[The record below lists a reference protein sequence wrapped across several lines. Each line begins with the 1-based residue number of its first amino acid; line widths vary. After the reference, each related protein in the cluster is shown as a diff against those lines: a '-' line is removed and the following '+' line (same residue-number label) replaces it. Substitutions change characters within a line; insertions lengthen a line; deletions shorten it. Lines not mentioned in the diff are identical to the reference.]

1 MTPLQAAGYLAQALA
16 ALSAIVLARRH
27 AAYLPAAVALLA
39 FAVMNILDA
48 PIAAALTPYPVEPW
62 QGALCGLVYLD
73 GAINL
78 ANYAVIAGLAVAIAV
93 SPARR
98 RAAVGAVVGAWLL
111 ASVVLGA
118 LYPSPMVRGDGL
130 QRVYFAAD
138 LIGLFVATAALIV
151 RGRAGIAAK
160 RSPDG
165 AYMVALGLTMMDAAV
180 LLAPFSPWRA
190 DLFSTPYG
198 GVQVAIT
205 LFFAV
210 IATAQVTTWFNISR
224 G

>member
-16 ALSAIVLARRH
+16 AVSAVTLMRRRPEH
-27 AAYLPAAVALLA
+27 RPVAVALGV
-39 FAVMNILDA
+39 FAVVNILDA
-48 PIAAALTPYPVEPW
+48 PIADALTPYPVEPW
-62 QGALCGLVYLD
+62 QGAMRLLVYLD

-78 ANYAVIAGLAVAIAV
+78 ANYAVIAGLAVALAV
-93 SPARR
+93 STSR
-98 RAAVGAVVGAWLL
+98 RAAVSAVVGVWLV
-111 ASVVLGA
+111 ASVVLAA
-118 LYPSPMVRGDGL
+118 LYPSPMVRGAGL

-138 LIGLFVATAALIV
+138 LIGLFVATVALIV

-160 RSPDG
+160 LSPNG
-165 AYMVALGLTMMDAAV
+165 AYAAALSLAALDAAI

-205 LFFAV
+205 ILFVV
-210 IATAQVTTWFNISR
+210 ITTAQVTTWFNLSSD
-224 G
+224 